1 MNNLTKYKLNWF
13 NAISYRF
20 YYFNISELDWLSTK
34 KDPVRCFRHSPVHHL
49 QFDITI
55 DVPTVYLSSQHC
67 VRREYIQYID
77 LCSRPNIQHC
87 QQKPLTTY
95 VNDPLMH
102 FLFYKTNQKMLLG
115 YIFCISVIHFIKK
128 QFNTQEDV
136 DVKCSFIY
144 FNEKT
149 ILMLKIIFDF
159 FCPDV

>member
-1 MNNLTKYKLNWF
+1 MSSMFLIKGMYSLKMVMNNLTKYKLNWF

-102 FLFYKTNQKMLLG
+102 FLFIKQ
-115 YIFCISVIHFIKK
+115 IKK
-128 QFNTQEDV
+128 CSWGTYFALA
-136 DVKCSFIY
+136 SFILSKS
-144 FNEKT
+144 NS
-149 ILMLKIIFDF
+149 ILKKMSM
-159 FCPDV
+159 

>member
-1 MNNLTKYKLNWF
+1 MSSMFLIKGMYSLKMVMNNLTKYKLNWF

-20 YYFNISELDWLSTK
+20 YYFNITVVQYQSWTGCQQ
-34 KDPVRCFRHSPVHHL
+34 RCFRHSPVHHL

-67 VRREYIQYID
+67 VKREYIQYID

-102 FLFYKTNQKMLLG
+102 FLFIKQ
-115 YIFCISVIHFIKK
+115 IKK
-128 QFNTQEDV
+128 CSWGTYFALA
-136 DVKCSFIY
+136 SFILSKS
-144 FNEKT
+144 NS
-149 ILMLKIIFDF
+149 ILKKMSM
-159 FCPDV
+159 